1 MKTNLLISIAIFSIG
16 SGFGLTTQAA
26 KEPKAATILAKL
38 EVLHKQRLDADGV
51 IIEDEALSTKFNV
64 EQNKAITQLKKL
76 KMIGHSFT
84 ITNSV
89 KTDVVMTV
97 SAVEEKDGTVAG
109 AIVESSRYKDLAAE
123 AMPRAVGLTTLRTG
137 MDAMVYEGQ
146 SIAKIVAESAL
157 TPKAGGV
164 LTVFYP
170 VDFKRSEYE
179 TVKIILLKSTDGHF
193 AFYKEDRGTFVNVYI
208 DLWFNIFTRNFGV
221 DSLTFE

>member
-1 MKTNLLISIAIFSIG
+1 MKSNLLIILALLSIG
-16 SGFGLTTQAA
+16 LTSQAA

-38 EVLHKQRLDADGV
+38 QQLHNQRLDAAGNIVDNV
-51 IIEDEALSTKFNV
+51 QLTTQFNV
-64 EQNKAITQLKKL
+64 EQNKTIAQLKKL

-109 AIVESSRYKDLAAE
+109 ALVESSRYKDLNAE
-123 AMPRAVGLTTLRTG
+123 AMPRAVGLATLRTG

-146 SIAKIVAESAL
+146 SIAKIVAETAL
-157 TPKAGGV
+157 TSKAGGV
-164 LTVFYP
+164 LTVIFP
-170 VDFKRSEYE
+170 TDFKRRETD

-208 DLWFNIFTRNFGV
+208 ELWFNIFTRDFGV